1 MVLEMSDKTEAEKWA
16 EFDAMRARRVAFEQ
30 RPWRATD
37 YVLAFLYNAVVFG
50 IGWGVVAVAA
60 FLIFYVWTFG

>member
-1 MVLEMSDKTEAEKWA
+1 VNTKTEAEIWA
-16 EFDAMRARRVAFEQ
+16 EFDAMRARRIAFEQ

-37 YVLAFLYNAVVFG
+37 YVLAFLYWSLVVG

-60 FLIFYVWTFG
+60 FIIFYVWTFG